1 MTVKEF
7 VASVLVLALLS
18 LAPAA
23 EAQIDPGRAAGSAG
37 ELDADWAFLQSFVPA
52 YNRVWTSTPLVE
64 TADTVDAPVMGNGNM
79 CACVSG
85 WNDVQVYYM
94 RTADFWTDDG
104 ASDGKYHQENL
115 GDITGDGKVREIP
128 SGCLKI
134 SVDSKNA
141 TAVPAGQSI
150 GSRQEEDMLNAEVLS
165 TLPFSGYGLRV
176 NSYVSASENT
186 MVVTLM
192 SSKSVKLTIELN
204 ADVLDRVASYPAF
217 AGVDGNVLYLT
228 RETSNR
234 RGARWISRN
243 AYATRIFGAGGVA
256 YNVVGHS
263 RAQAA
268 FEMPANA
275 AVTVVTCL
283 DGGKDAVN
291 PLSAAKVRVGRFT
304 KHSLVSLEKRH
315 RDWWKTNWWLTSYVR
330 TYDDTMDK
338 YYYRCL
344 YWLGTMC
351 RAGFVNSGLH
361 GPWKASD
368 TRHNYSSY
376 CLNDLGAASYYI
388 PLISSGRAS
397 TAKMWIQTVYD
408 WMPEGQ
414 RRAIQFAGLARGVFY
429 PVHWAPWGSIYSDV
443 YWGQKYCASYASLI
457 GNWYYRDTEDVDY
470 LRSRIY
476 PFMKECADFYEDWL
490 TREAD
495 GKYHVRGASYESK
508 TDDYQNSC
516 LDLVYAGILFTDIVK
531 YSKVLGV
538 DSERRA
544 KWEDIRDHLN
554 DFSTTSVNG
563 LAVYQAD
570 SKKPF
575 DFSQNVIQTQIIYP
589 GYSCNR
595 RSNPKSKQIGFNT
608 ILQAAKLAGW
618 GQDNMRGQG
627 FFVAAQRIGGF
638 KVDDLIAH
646 YKEMLLSRPVNFPN
660 YIADAGLWEFNNE
673 LCLQCFDR
681 EVMFCPDYP
690 AEKRL
695 SFRRLLAPGAFLCSG
710 EFKGGTIAALTVQS
724 QKGNPFTV
732 IEPWGAASQIE
743 VSELGGHPVPTRKKG
758 DTFTFDTIAGRTYRI
773 TRP

>member
-1 MTVKEF
+1 M
-7 VASVLVLALLS
+7 
-18 LAPAA
+18 
-23 EAQIDPGRAAGSAG
+23 
-37 ELDADWAFLQSFVPA
+37 
-52 YNRVWTSTPLVE
+52 
-64 TADTVDAPVMGNGNM
+64 
-79 CACVSG
+79 
-85 WNDVQVYYM
+85 
-94 RTADFWTDDG
+94 
-104 ASDGKYHQENL
+104 
-115 GDITGDGKVREIP
+115 
-128 SGCLKI
+128 
-134 SVDSKNA
+134 
-141 TAVPAGQSI
+141 
-150 GSRQEEDMLNAEVLS
+150 
-165 TLPFSGYGLRV
+165 
-176 NSYVSASENT
+176 
-186 MVVTLM
+186 
-192 SSKSVKLTIELN
+192 
-204 ADVLDRVASYPAF
+204 
-217 AGVDGNVLYLT
+217 
-228 RETSNR
+228 
-234 RGARWISRN
+234 
-243 AYATRIFGAGGVA
+243 
-256 YNVVGHS
+256 
-263 RAQAA
+263 
-268 FEMPANA
+268 
-275 AVTVVTCL
+275 
-283 DGGKDAVN
+283 
-291 PLSAAKVRVGRFT
+291 
-304 KHSLVSLEKRH
+304 
-315 RDWWKTNWWLTSYVR
+315 
-330 TYDDTMDK
+330 
-338 YYYRCL
+338 
-344 YWLGTMC
+344 
-351 RAGFVNSGLH
+351 
-361 GPWKASD
+361 
-368 TRHNYSSY
+368 
-376 CLNDLGAASYYI
+376 
-388 PLISSGRAS
+388 
-397 TAKMWIQTVYD
+397 
-408 WMPEGQ
+408 
-414 RRAIQFAGLARGVFY
+414 
-429 PVHWAPWGSIYSDV
+429 
-443 YWGQKYCASYASLI
+443 
-457 GNWYYRDTEDVDY
+457 
-470 LRSRIY
+470 
-476 PFMKECADFYEDWL
+476 
-490 TREAD
+490 
-495 GKYHVRGASYESK
+495 RGASYESK

-758 DTFTFDTIAGRTYRI
+758 DTFTFDTDRRKNISDYTTLMTKSVRGTRRRRRLAALFLTNSSVTGFVFSTGPRMAGVFAKSIPLATRCADKRSNVSCPCLSALICSRTACGDCPWPR
-773 TRP
+773 R